1 MRTCPGMVSRSYSFS
16 TGREH
21 CLAPGSYLYH
31 VGGRGVHC
39 EADYGREKSGH
50 FWRPFSVFGCAVN
63 LVSAVF
69 VAWMVW
75 TIDRPSCRSD
85 IGAVLAAR
93 FYSFAQSL
101 VRSGLPFCD
110 SWRTTI
116 TRTSFPSRNMVRGFA
131 LLVGSCHSDGPH
143 SPHSGDLAYVDLL
156 DLRVNWLFPYGG
168 GIASPPV
175 GLPVGKLVEQLFML
189 LERCGL

>member
-1 MRTCPGMVSRSYSFS
+1 MRPTMAS
-16 TGREH
+16 H
-21 CLAPGSYLYH
+21 
-31 VGGRGVHC
+31 
-39 EADYGREKSGH
+39 GREKSGH

-93 FYSFAQSL
+93 FYCFAQSL
-101 VRSGLPFCD
+101 VRSGLPFCG

-143 SPHSGDLAYVDLL
+143 SPHSGDLAFVDLL